1 MIRRRLRLHGRFN
14 FSVSYES
21 SNNFMLQESS
31 VMKAILS
38 VFAICACF
46 IVNDCVQAQPGRRG
60 GPTGPRI
67 EPADLKFDLGVGKI
81 ETRDLFERLS
91 YQGPEVSRDA
101 YLANL
106 EFVKFIIDKAD
117 PRDHK
122 VYFMNTQN
130 HRAHP
135 PYMRLVGIDSRERG
149 AITYMPRL
157 TSPDGTPGLYI
168 IDFQPNDS
176 YSFEDIDRI
185 IKILTRQ
192 MPLLKGKVAF
202 HPLSG
207 NVSRYEAE
215 KSKYEDS
222 NVAVYLDS
230 DIYKNISFLPLNI
243 ARGFGRLRVYDNEL
257 RSSPRDILICPTLP
271 NEMPRVAGV
280 ITETRQ
286 TPLSHVNL
294 RAIQD
299 KVPNAFIKD
308 ARQLKDI
315 SSLIGKP
322 VFYEVT
328 SQGYRI
334 RLASAAE
341 IDKHFASL
349 RPVKAQYP
357 KRDLSSKKISAL
369 DELQFTDASR
379 FGAKSANLAAMKK
392 FKLEKGVLPSGFVM
406 PFFFYDEFMKHN
418 GLYKVF
424 DQMVKL
430 DQFHADAEFR
440 AKSLTEFQN
449 RIRSSEMPQ
458 WMMEQIS
465 SLQKEFPAGTP
476 IRCRSSTNNE
486 DLDGFSGAGLYDSF
500 THNPSEGHL
509 GKSVKQ
515 VFASLWNFRAYE
527 ERAFFL
533 IDHKQTAMGVLFHP
547 NFKGELANGVAV
559 TSDVLYQTEGNYYL
573 NLQPG
578 EDLVTN
584 PSAESSPEETLLAWW
599 EKDGQQMIRASDPD
613 KPDKTLL
620 DSDQQNQL
628 REALGRIHF
637 NFEKLYGKSQ
647 GEPFAMEIEF
657 KITKDGKLVIKQARP
672 WVF

>member
-1 MIRRRLRLHGRFN
+1 MMLSPRLPVPVLISIDSAITFLIR
-14 FSVSYES
+14 ES
-21 SNNFMLQESS
+21 LA
-31 VMKAILS
+31 MKELFFIL
-38 VFAICACF
+38 AICTSCIASDY
-46 IVNDCVQAQPGRRG
+46 VHAQPGRRG

-67 EPADLKFDLGVGKI
+67 EPENLEFDLGVAKI

-106 EFVKFIIDKAD
+106 EFVKFIIDKED

-135 PYMRLVGIDSRERG
+135 PYMRLVGINSRERG

-185 IKILTRQ
+185 LKILTLQ
-192 MPLLKGKVAF
+192 MPLLEGKVAF
-202 HPLSG
+202 HPLNG
-207 NVSRYEAE
+207 NLRQYESE
-215 KSKYEDS
+215 KDKYK
-222 NVAVYLDS
+222 NGGVAVYLDS

-243 ARGFGRLRVYDNEL
+243 ASGFGKLRVYDNEM

-308 ARQLKDI
+308 ARKLSDI
-315 SSLIGKP
+315 SSLIGKEI
-322 VFYEVT
+322 FYEVT
-328 SQGYRI
+328 SQGYRV
-334 RLASAAE
+334 RLASDSE
-341 IDKHFASL
+341 IEKHFEAL
-349 RPVKAQYP
+349 RPSKAQFP
-357 KRDLSSKKISAL
+357 KRDLSSTKIIPL
-369 DELQFTDASR
+369 DEANFLDASR
-379 FGAKSANLAAMKK
+379 YGAKAANLAEMKK
-392 FKLEKGVLPSGFVM
+392 FKLKKGVLPDGFVM
-406 PFFFYDEFMKHN
+406 PFYFYDEFMKHN
-418 GLYKVF
+418 GLYKAF
-424 DQMVKL
+424 DEL
-430 DQFHADAEFR
+430 AEDDKFNTDSKIRAEALEKFR
-440 AKSLTEFQN
+440 NQINSA
-449 RIRSSEMPQ
+449 EMPP

-465 SLQKEFPAGTP
+465 TLQNEFPAGTA

-509 GKSVKQ
+509 AKSVKQ

-547 NFKGELANGVAV
+547 NFKGEQANGVAV
-559 TSDVLYQTEGNYYL
+559 TSDVLYGTEGNYYL

-584 PSAESSPEETLLAWW
+584 PTAESSPEETLLAWW
-599 EKDGQQMIRASDPD
+599 ERDGQQMIRSSNPD
-613 KPDKTLL
+613 SPNKSLL
-620 DSDQQNQL
+620 DSDQQNEL

-637 NFEKLYGKSQ
+637 NFEKLYGKTQTS
-647 GEPFAMEIEF
+647 PFAMEIEF

>member
-1 MIRRRLRLHGRFN
+1 MKPL
-14 FSVSYES
+14 FSVVII
-21 SNNFMLQESS
+21 FVCVL
-31 VMKAILS
+31 
-38 VFAICACF
+38 ACDF
-46 IVNDCVQAQPGRRG
+46 VQAQPGRRG
-60 GPTGPRI
+60 GPSGPRI
-67 EPADLKFDLGVGKI
+67 EPENLEFDLGVGKI
-81 ETRDLFERLS
+81 ETRELFEKLS

-106 EFVKFIIDKAD
+106 EFVKFVIDKAD
-117 PRDHK
+117 PSNHK

-157 TSPDGTPGLYI
+157 TSPNGTPGLYI

-176 YSFEDIDRI
+176 YAFEDIDRI

-202 HPLSG
+202 HPLDG
-207 NVSRYEAE
+207 NIKRYQSE
-215 KSKYEDS
+215 KSKYKNAE
-222 NVAVYLDS
+222 VAVYLDS

-243 ARGFGRLRVYDNEL
+243 ARGFGKLRVYDNEL
-257 RSSPRDILICPTLP
+257 RPSPRDILICPTLP

-308 ARQLKDI
+308 ARELLDV
-315 SSLIGKP
+315 SSLIGKD
-322 VFYEVT
+322 VYYEVT

-334 RLASAAE
+334 RPAKASE
-341 IDKHFASL
+341 IENHFKAL
-349 RPVKAQYP
+349 RPVNAQTP
-357 KRDLSSKKISAL
+357 KRDLSAKKIIPLA
-369 DELQFTDASR
+369 EAGFGDAFR
-379 FGAKSANLAAMKK
+379 YGAKASNLAAMKK
-392 FKLEKGVLPSGFVM
+392 FKLRDGSLPDGFLM
-406 PFFFYDEFMKHN
+406 PFFFYDEFMRHN
-418 GLYKVF
+418 GLYERF
-424 DQMVKL
+424 DELAEIQQFRTDSKFRADALLEFQSQIKSGEMPKWML
-430 DQFHADAEFR
+430 DQILA
-440 AKSLTEFQN
+440 LQN
-449 RIRSSEMPQ
+449 Q
-458 WMMEQIS
+458 
-465 SLQKEFPAGTP
+465 FPESTA

-486 DLDGFSGAGLYDSF
+486 DLEGFSGAGLYDSF

-509 GKSVKQ
+509 SKSVKQ

-533 IDHKQTAMGVLFHP
+533 IDHKQTAMGILFHP

-559 TSDVLYQTEGNYYL
+559 TSDVLYETEGNYYL
-573 NLQPG
+573 NLQVG
-578 EDLVTN
+578 EDMVTN
-584 PSAESSPEETLLAWW
+584 PTGQSSPEETLLAWW
-599 EKDGQQMIRASDPD
+599 ERDGQKLIRASNPDAPD
-613 KPDKTLL
+613 KSLL
-620 DSDQQNQL
+620 NKELQNEL

-637 NFEKLYGKSQ
+637 NFEKLYGKSSA
-647 GEPFAMEIEF
+647 EPFAMEIEF
-657 KITKDGKLVIKQARP
+657 KITKDGNLVIKQARP

>member
-1 MIRRRLRLHGRFN
+1 
-14 FSVSYES
+14 
-21 SNNFMLQESS
+21 
-31 VMKAILS
+31 MKALFFILVIFICTS
-38 VFAICACF
+38 ANDFA
-46 IVNDCVQAQPGRRG
+46 QAQPGRRG

-67 EPADLKFDLGVGKI
+67 EPENLSFDLGVAKI
-81 ETRDLFERLS
+81 EDRELFEKLS

-117 PRDHK
+117 PNNHK

-130 HRAHP
+130 YRAHP
-135 PYMRLVGIDSRERG
+135 PYMRLVGIESRERG

-168 IDFQPNDS
+168 VDFQPNDS
-176 YSFEDIDRI
+176 YSFDDIDRI
-185 IKILTRQ
+185 IKILTLQ

-202 HPLSG
+202 HPLGG
-207 NVSRYEAE
+207 NMRMYEAE
-215 KSKYEDS
+215 KSKYEKGG
-222 NVAVYLDS
+222 VAVYLDS
-230 DIYKNISFLPLNI
+230 DIYKNISYLPLNI
-243 ARGFGRLRVYDNEL
+243 AKGFGKLRVYDNEL

-280 ITETRQ
+280 ITEARQ

-299 KVPNAFIKD
+299 KVPNSFIKD
-308 ARQLKDI
+308 ARKLEDI
-315 SSLIGKP
+315 SSLIGKD

-334 RLASAAE
+334 RPANAGE
-341 IDKHFASL
+341 IDKHFEAMRPASV
-349 RPVKAQYP
+349 RYP
-357 KRDLSSKKISAL
+357 KRDLTSKKIVPLETADFS
-369 DELQFTDASR
+369 DASR
-379 FGAKSANLAAMKK
+379 YGAKASNLAAMSK
-392 FKLEKGVLPSGFVM
+392 FKLKDGTLPKGFVM

-418 GLYKVF
+418 GFYKAYR
-424 DQMVKL
+424 KIAKNE
-430 DQFHADAEFR
+430 QFLKDAEFR
-440 AKSLTEFQN
+440 ADALAKFQDQIN
-449 RIRSSEMPQ
+449 AAEMPS

-465 SLQKEFPAGTP
+465 SLQKQFPADSS

-509 GKSVKQ
+509 AKSVKQ
-515 VFASLWNFRAYE
+515 VFSSLWNFRAYE

-533 IDHKQTAMGVLFHP
+533 IDHEQTAMGVLFHP
-547 NFKGELANGVAV
+547 NFKEELANGVAV
-559 TSDVLYQTEGNYYL
+559 TSDVLYDTEGNYYL
-573 NLQPG
+573 NIQPG

-584 PSAESSPEETLLAWW
+584 PTAESSPEETLLAWW
-599 EKDGQQMIRASDPD
+599 ERDGQQMIRPSNPDEPEAS
-613 KPDKTLL
+613 LL
-620 DSDQQNQL
+620 DLDRQNEL

-637 NFEKLYGKSQ
+637 NFEKLYGKNQ
-647 GEPFAMEIEF
+647 GDEFAMEVEF

>member
-1 MIRRRLRLHGRFN
+1 MKHLFIVLFV
-14 FSVSYES
+14 FTCFIS
-21 SNNFMLQESS
+21 SNY
-31 VMKAILS
+31 A
-38 VFAICACF
+38 
-46 IVNDCVQAQPGRRG
+46 QAQPGRRG
-60 GPTGPRI
+60 GPLGPRI
-67 EPADLKFDLGVGKI
+67 EPENLEFDLGVGEI
-81 ETRDLFERLS
+81 PDREMFERLS

-117 PRDHK
+117 PSNHK

-135 PYMRLVGIDSRERG
+135 PYMRLVGIESRERG

-157 TSPDGTPGLYI
+157 TSPNGSPGLYI

-176 YSFEDIDRI
+176 YAFEDIDRI
-185 IKILTRQ
+185 IKTLTLQ

-207 NVSRYEAE
+207 NLRRYEAE
-215 KSKYEDS
+215 KTKYEKAG
-222 NVAVYLDS
+222 VAVYLDS

-243 ARGFGRLRVYDNEL
+243 AKGFGRLRVYKNEL

-280 ITETRQ
+280 ITEARQ

-308 ARQLKDI
+308 ARQLEDI
-315 SSLIGKP
+315 SSLIGKE
-322 VFYEVT
+322 VFYEVN

-334 RLASAAE
+334 RLASRSE
-341 IDKHFASL
+341 MQEHFESI
-349 RPVKAQYP
+349 RPVAAQYP
-357 KRDLSSKKISAL
+357 KRDLSSKEIIPLHKAN
-369 DELQFTDASR
+369 FVDASR
-379 FGAKSANLAAMKK
+379 FGAKSANLAAMKT
-392 FKLEKGVLPSGFVM
+392 FKLKDGILPNGFVM
-406 PFFFYDEFMKHN
+406 PFYFYDEFMKHN
-418 GLYKVF
+418 GFYRVF
-424 DQMVKL
+424 KKMAGNE
-430 DQFHADAEFR
+430 QFKADAKFR
-440 AKSLTEFQN
+440 EDALAKFRVKIISA
-449 RIRSSEMPQ
+449 EMPS
-458 WMMEQIS
+458 WMMERIS
-465 SLQKEFPAGTP
+465 SLQKQFPAGTS

-509 GKSVKQ
+509 SKSVKQ

-527 ERAFFL
+527 ERSFFL
-533 IDHKQTAMGVLFHP
+533 IDHEQTAMGVLFHP
-547 NFKGELANGVAV
+547 NFKGELSNGVAV
-559 TSDVLYQTEGNYYL
+559 TSDVLYGTEGNYYL
-573 NLQPG
+573 NIQRG

-584 PSAESSPEETLLAWW
+584 PTGESSPEETLLGWW
-599 EKDGQQMIRASDPD
+599 ERDGQQMIRASDPD
-613 KPDKTLL
+613 KPEVSLL
-620 DSDQQNQL
+620 DSDQQKEL

-637 NFEKLYGKSQ
+637 NFEKLYGKDR
-647 GEPFAMEIEF
+647 GDAFAMEVEF
-657 KITKDGKLVIKQARP
+657 KITNDGRLVIKQARP

>member
-1 MIRRRLRLHGRFN
+1 
-14 FSVSYES
+14 
-21 SNNFMLQESS
+21 
-31 VMKAILS
+31 MKALFFIF
-38 VFAICACF
+38 VIFICSSAS
-46 IVNDCVQAQPGRRG
+46 DYAQAQPGRRG

-67 EPADLKFDLGVGKI
+67 EPENLKFDLGVAKI
-81 ETRDLFERLS
+81 ETRELFEKLS
-91 YQGPEVSRDA
+91 YQGPEVSRDT

-117 PRDHK
+117 PNNHK

-135 PYMRLVGIDSRERG
+135 PYMRLVGIESRERG

-185 IKILTRQ
+185 IKILTLQ

-202 HPLSG
+202 HPLGG
-207 NVSRYEAE
+207 NMRRYEAE
-215 KSKYEDS
+215 ISKYKNGGVS
-222 NVAVYLDS
+222 VYLDS

-243 ARGFGRLRVYDNEL
+243 AEGFGKLRVYDNEL

-280 ITETRQ
+280 ITEARQ

-308 ARQLKDI
+308 ARRLEDI
-315 SSLIGKP
+315 SSLIGKD

-334 RLASAAE
+334 RSASPTE
-341 IDKHFASL
+341 IEKHFAAM
-349 RPVKAQYP
+349 RPVSVRYP
-357 KRDLSSKKISAL
+357 ERDLSSKKIVPL
-369 DELQFTDASR
+369 DTADFRDASR
-379 FGAKSANLAAMKK
+379 YGAKAANLAAMNK
-392 FKLEKGVLPSGFVM
+392 FKLKDGTLPIGFVM
-406 PFFFYDEFMKHN
+406 PFSFYDEFMKHN
-418 GLYKVF
+418 GLYKAF
-424 DQMVKL
+424 QKL
-430 DQFHADAEFR
+430 SEMEQFETDSKFR
-440 AKSLTEFQN
+440 AEALESFQDQIN
-449 RIRSSEMPQ
+449 AAEMPA

-465 SLQKEFPAGTP
+465 ALQKQFPADTP

-509 GKSVKQ
+509 SKSVKQ

-533 IDHKQTAMGVLFHP
+533 IDHEQTAMGVLFHP
-547 NFKGELANGVAV
+547 NYKGELANGVAV
-559 TSDVLYQTEGNYYL
+559 TSDVLYGTEGNYYL
-573 NLQPG
+573 NIQPG

-584 PSAESSPEETLLAWW
+584 PTAESTPEETLLAWW
-599 EKDGQQMIRASDPD
+599 ARDGQQMIRPANSDEPE
-613 KPDKTLL
+613 TSLL
-620 DSDQQNQL
+620 DSERQNEL

-637 NFEKLYGKSQ
+637 NFEKLYGKNQ
-647 GEPFAMEIEF
+647 GDEFAMEVEF

>member
-1 MIRRRLRLHGRFN
+1 
-14 FSVSYES
+14 
-21 SNNFMLQESS
+21 
-31 VMKAILS
+31 MKSLFPIL
-38 VFAICACF
+38 VIFVCVVVGD
-46 IVNDCVQAQPGRRG
+46 IVHAQPGRRG
-60 GPTGPRI
+60 GPSAPRI
-67 EPADLKFDLGVGKI
+67 EPENLDFDLGVGEI
-81 ETRDLFERLS
+81 QTRELFEKLS

-117 PRDHK
+117 PSNHK

-157 TSPDGTPGLYI
+157 TSPNGTPGLYI

-176 YSFEDIDRI
+176 YAFEDIDRI

-192 MPLLKGKVAF
+192 MPLLEGKVAF
-202 HPLSG
+202 HPLDG
-207 NVSRYEAE
+207 NLSRYSSE
-215 KSKYEDS
+215 KNKYK
-222 NVAVYLDS
+222 NAGVAVYLDS

-243 ARGFGRLRVYDNEL
+243 ARGFGKLRVYDNEM

-308 ARQLKDI
+308 ARELLDI
-315 SSLIGKP
+315 SSLIGKE
-322 VFYEVT
+322 VYYEVT

-334 RLASAAE
+334 RLAKASE
-341 IDKHFASL
+341 IENHFKAL
-349 RPVKAQYP
+349 RPLKSQTP
-357 KRDLSSKKISAL
+357 KRDLSAKNIIAL
-369 DELQFTDASR
+369 DEAGFGDAFR
-379 FGAKSANLAAMKK
+379 YGAKASNLAAMKK
-392 FKLEKGVLPSGFVM
+392 FKLREGTLPDGFLM

-418 GLYKVF
+418 GLYKRF
-424 DQMVKL
+424 DELAEIQ
-430 DQFHADAEFR
+430 QFKTDSKFRADAL
-440 AKSLTEFQN
+440 SEFQN
-449 RIRSSEMPQ
+449 QIKSGEMPK
-458 WMMEQIS
+458 WMMDQILV
-465 SLQKEFPAGTP
+465 LQNQFPESTA

-486 DLDGFSGAGLYDSF
+486 DLEGFSGAGLYDSF
-500 THNPSEGHL
+500 THNSSEGHL
-509 GKSVKQ
+509 SKSVKQ

-527 ERAFFL
+527 ERSFFL
-533 IDHKQTAMGVLFHP
+533 IDHKQTAMGILFHP

-559 TSDVLYQTEGNYYL
+559 TSDVLYETEGNYYL
-573 NLQPG
+573 NLQAG
-578 EDLVTN
+578 EDMVTN
-584 PSAESSPEETLLAWW
+584 PTAQSSPEETLLAWW
-599 EKDGQQMIRASDPD
+599 ERDGQKLIRSSNPDAPD
-613 KPDKTLL
+613 KSLL
-620 DSDQQNQL
+620 SKDQQNEL

-637 NFEKLYGKSQ
+637 NFEKLYGKSSA
-647 GEPFAMEIEF
+647 EPFAMEIEF
-657 KITKDGKLVIKQARP
+657 KITKDGNLVIKQARP

>member
-1 MIRRRLRLHGRFN
+1 
-14 FSVSYES
+14 
-21 SNNFMLQESS
+21 
-31 VMKAILS
+31 MKALFFIF
-38 VFAICACF
+38 VIFICSSAS
-46 IVNDCVQAQPGRRG
+46 DYTQAQPGRRG

-67 EPADLKFDLGVGKI
+67 EPENLKFDLGVAKI
-81 ETRDLFERLS
+81 ETRELFEKLS

-117 PRDHK
+117 PNNHK

-135 PYMRLVGIDSRERG
+135 PYMRLVGIESRERG

-185 IKILTRQ
+185 IKILTLQ

-202 HPLSG
+202 HPLGG
-207 NVSRYEAE
+207 NMRRYEAE
-215 KSKYEDS
+215 ISKYKNGGVS
-222 NVAVYLDS
+222 VYLDS

-243 ARGFGRLRVYDNEL
+243 AEGFGKLRVYDNEL

-280 ITETRQ
+280 ITEARQ

-308 ARQLKDI
+308 ARQLEDI
-315 SSLIGKP
+315 SSLIGKD

-334 RLASAAE
+334 RSASPTE
-341 IDKHFASL
+341 IEKHFAAM
-349 RPVKAQYP
+349 RPVSVRYP
-357 KRDLSSKKISAL
+357 ERDLSSKKIVPL
-369 DELQFTDASR
+369 DTADFRDASR
-379 FGAKSANLAAMKK
+379 YGAKAANLAAMNK
-392 FKLEKGVLPSGFVM
+392 FKLKDGTLPIGFVM
-406 PFFFYDEFMKHN
+406 PFSFYDEFMKHN
-418 GLYKVF
+418 GLYKAF
-424 DQMVKL
+424 QKL
-430 DQFHADAEFR
+430 SEMEQFETDSKFR
-440 AKSLTEFQN
+440 AEALENFQDQIN
-449 RIRSSEMPQ
+449 AAEMPA

-465 SLQKEFPAGTP
+465 ALQKQFPADTP

-509 GKSVKQ
+509 SKSVKQ

-533 IDHKQTAMGVLFHP
+533 IDHEQTAMGVLFHP
-547 NFKGELANGVAV
+547 NYKGELANGVAV
-559 TSDVLYQTEGNYYL
+559 TSDVLYGTEGNYYL
-573 NLQPG
+573 NIQPG

-584 PSAESSPEETLLAWW
+584 PTAESTPEETLLAWW
-599 EKDGQQMIRASDPD
+599 ARDGQQMIRPANPD
-613 KPDKTLL
+613 EPETSLL
-620 DSDQQNQL
+620 DSERQNEL

-637 NFEKLYGKSQ
+637 NFEKLYGKNQ
-647 GEPFAMEIEF
+647 GDEFAMEVEF

>member
-1 MIRRRLRLHGRFN
+1 MPNIDWVCSDDTYLESLAMKHLLI
-14 FSVSYES
+14 VSC
-21 SNNFMLQESS
+21 F
-31 VMKAILS
+31 
-38 VFAICACF
+38 FTCF
-46 IVNDCVQAQPGRRG
+46 IFSDYAQAQPGRRG
-60 GPTGPRI
+60 GPLGPRI
-67 EPADLKFDLGVGKI
+67 EPENLKFDLGVGKI
-81 ETRDLFERLS
+81 PDREMFEKLS

-117 PRDHK
+117 PSNHK

-135 PYMRLVGIDSRERG
+135 PYMRLVGIESRERG

-157 TSPDGTPGLYI
+157 TSPNGTPGLYV

-176 YSFEDIDRI
+176 YAFEDIDRI

-207 NVSRYEAE
+207 NLRRYEAE
-215 KSKYEDS
+215 KIKYEEAG
-222 NVAVYLDS
+222 VAVYLDT

-243 ARGFGRLRVYDNEL
+243 AKGFGRLRVYENEL

-280 ITETRQ
+280 ITEARQ

-308 ARQLKDI
+308 ARQLEDI
-315 SSLIGKP
+315 SALIGKE

-334 RLASAAE
+334 RVASRSE
-341 IDKHFASL
+341 FEEHFESM
-349 RPVKAQYP
+349 RPVSVQYP
-357 KRDLSSKKISAL
+357 KRDLSSKEIIPL
-369 DELQFTDASR
+369 DKADYLDASR
-379 FGAKSANLAAMKK
+379 FGAKSANLAAMKT
-392 FKLEKGVLPSGFVM
+392 FKLKDGILPNGFVM
-406 PFFFYDEFMKHN
+406 PFYFYDEFMKHN
-418 GLYKVF
+418 GFFKAF
-424 DQMVKL
+424 EKMADSK
-430 DQFHADAEFR
+430 QFQTDSKFREDALADLRAEIT
-440 AKSLTEFQN
+440 SG
-449 RIRSSEMPQ
+449 EMPS

-465 SLQKEFPAGTP
+465 SLQKQFPSGTS

-509 GKSVKQ
+509 SKSVKQ

-527 ERAFFL
+527 ERSFFM

-559 TSDVLYQTEGNYYL
+559 TNDVLYGTEGYYYL
-573 NLQPG
+573 NIQSG

-584 PSAESSPEETLLAWW
+584 PSGESCPEETLLGWW
-599 EKDGQQMIRASDPD
+599 ERDGQQIIRASDPD
-613 KPDKTLL
+613 KPEVSLL
-620 DSDQQNQL
+620 DSKQQKEL

-637 NFEKLYGKSQ
+637 HFEKLYGKDR
-647 GEPFAMEIEF
+647 GESFAMEVEF
-657 KITKDGKLVIKQARP
+657 KITSDGQLVIKQARP

>member
-1 MIRRRLRLHGRFN
+1 
-14 FSVSYES
+14 
-21 SNNFMLQESS
+21 
-31 VMKAILS
+31 MKALFFIF
-38 VFAICACF
+38 VIFICSSAS
-46 IVNDCVQAQPGRRG
+46 DYTQAQPGRRG

-67 EPADLKFDLGVGKI
+67 EPENLKFDLGVAKI
-81 ETRDLFERLS
+81 ETRELFEKLS

-106 EFVKFIIDKAD
+106 EFVKFLIDKAD
-117 PRDHK
+117 PNNHK

-135 PYMRLVGIDSRERG
+135 PYMRLVGIESRERG

-185 IKILTRQ
+185 IKILTLQ

-202 HPLSG
+202 HPLGG
-207 NVSRYEAE
+207 NMRRYEAE
-215 KSKYEDS
+215 ISKYKNGGVS
-222 NVAVYLDS
+222 VYLDS

-243 ARGFGRLRVYDNEL
+243 AEGFGKLRVYDNEL

-280 ITETRQ
+280 ITEARQ

-308 ARQLKDI
+308 ARQLEDI
-315 SSLIGKP
+315 SSLIGKD

-334 RLASAAE
+334 RSASPTE
-341 IDKHFASL
+341 IEKHFAAM
-349 RPVKAQYP
+349 RPVSVRYP
-357 KRDLSSKKISAL
+357 ERDLSSKKIVPL
-369 DELQFTDASR
+369 DTADFRDASR
-379 FGAKSANLAAMKK
+379 YGAKAANLAAMNK
-392 FKLEKGVLPSGFVM
+392 FKLKDGTLPIGFVM
-406 PFFFYDEFMKHN
+406 PFSFYDEFMKHN
-418 GLYKVF
+418 GLYKAF
-424 DQMVKL
+424 QKL
-430 DQFHADAEFR
+430 SEMEQFETDSKFR
-440 AKSLTEFQN
+440 AEALENFQDQIN
-449 RIRSSEMPQ
+449 AAEMPA

-465 SLQKEFPAGTP
+465 ALQKQFPADTP

-509 GKSVKQ
+509 SKSVKQ

-533 IDHKQTAMGVLFHP
+533 IDHEQTAMGVLFHP
-547 NFKGELANGVAV
+547 NYKGELANGVAV
-559 TSDVLYQTEGNYYL
+559 TSDVLYGTEGNYYL
-573 NLQPG
+573 NIQPG

-584 PSAESSPEETLLAWW
+584 PTAESTPEETLLAWW
-599 EKDGQQMIRASDPD
+599 ARDGQQMIRPANPD
-613 KPDKTLL
+613 EPETTLL
-620 DSDQQNQL
+620 DSERQNEL

-637 NFEKLYGKSQ
+637 NFEKLYGKNQ
-647 GEPFAMEIEF
+647 GDEFAMEVEF

>member
-1 MIRRRLRLHGRFN
+1 
-14 FSVSYES
+14 
-21 SNNFMLQESS
+21 
-31 VMKAILS
+31 MKSLISIL
-38 VFAICACF
+38 AICVFVLAGDF
-46 IVNDCVQAQPGRRG
+46 VQAQPGRRG
-60 GPTGPRI
+60 GPSGPRI
-67 EPADLKFDLGVGKI
+67 EPENLDFDLGVAEI
-81 ETRDLFERLS
+81 QTRELFEKLS

-117 PRDHK
+117 PSNHK

-135 PYMRLVGIDSRERG
+135 PYMRLVGIESRERG

-176 YSFEDIDRI
+176 YAFEDIDRI

-202 HPLSG
+202 HPLDG
-207 NVSRYEAE
+207 NLRRYQSEKGKYKNGSVS
-215 KSKYEDS
+215 
-222 NVAVYLDS
+222 VYLDS

-243 ARGFGRLRVYDNEL
+243 AKGFGKLRVYDNEL

-308 ARQLKDI
+308 ARKLVDI
-315 SSLIGKP
+315 SPLIGKE
-322 VFYEVT
+322 VYYEVT

-334 RLASAAE
+334 RLAKASE
-341 IDKHFASL
+341 IENHFKAM
-349 RPVKAQYP
+349 RPLNGKTP
-357 KRDLSSKKISAL
+357 KRDLSAKKIIAL
-369 DELQFTDASR
+369 DEAGFGDSAR
-379 FGAKSANLAAMKK
+379 YGAKAANLAAMKK
-392 FKLEKGVLPSGFVM
+392 FKLKKGTLPNGFLM

-418 GLYKVF
+418 GLYKRF
-424 DQMVKL
+424 DGLSEIEQFKTDSKL
-430 DQFHADAEFR
+430 RADA
-440 AKSLTEFQN
+440 LLEFQN
-449 RIRSSEMPQ
+449 QIKSAEMPT
-458 WMMEQIS
+458 WMMDQIS
-465 SLQKEFPAGTP
+465 ALQKQFPDGTA

-500 THNPSEGHL
+500 THNPSEGNL
-509 GKSVKQ
+509 AKSVKQ

-527 ERAFFL
+527 ERDFFL
-533 IDHKQTAMGVLFHP
+533 IDHKQTAMGILFHP

-559 TSDVLYQTEGNYYL
+559 TSDVLYETEGNYYL
-573 NLQPG
+573 NLQAG
-578 EDLVTN
+578 EDMVTN

-599 EKDGQQMIRASDPD
+599 ERDGQKLIRSSNPDAPD
-613 KPDKTLL
+613 KSLL
-620 DSDQQNQL
+620 NIDQQNEL

-647 GEPFAMEIEF
+647 GETFAMEIEF

>member
-1 MIRRRLRLHGRFN
+1 
-14 FSVSYES
+14 
-21 SNNFMLQESS
+21 
-31 VMKAILS
+31 MKATFLIL
-38 VFAICACF
+38 VICAVCF
-46 IVNDCVQAQPGRRG
+46 ASDFAQAQPGRRG
-60 GPTGPRI
+60 GPVGPRI
-67 EPADLKFDLGVGKI
+67 EPENLEFDLGVANI
-81 ETRDLFERLS
+81 TDRDLFEKLS

-117 PRDHK
+117 PNNHK

-135 PYMRLVGIDSRERG
+135 PYMRLVGIESRERG

-185 IKILTRQ
+185 IKKLIVH

-202 HPLSG
+202 HPLGG
-207 NVSRYEAE
+207 NMRRYESE
-215 KSKYEDS
+215 KDKYENGGVS
-222 NVAVYLDS
+222 VYLDS
-230 DIYKNISFLPLNI
+230 DIYKNISYLPLNI
-243 ARGFGRLRVYDNEL
+243 AKGFGKLRVYDNEL
-257 RSSPRDILICPTLP
+257 RSSPRDILICPALP

-280 ITETRQ
+280 ITEARQ

-308 ARQLKDI
+308 ARQLEDI
-315 SSLIGKP
+315 SSLIGKE

-334 RLASAAE
+334 RLAEPAE
-341 IDKHFASL
+341 IEKHFSAM
-349 RPVKAQYP
+349 RPTSARYP
-357 KRDLSSKKISAL
+357 KRDLSSKKIIPLEKAG
-369 DELQFTDASR
+369 FPDASR
-379 FGAKSANLAAMKK
+379 YGAKAANLAAMKK
-392 FKLEKGVLPSGFVM
+392 FKLAEGTLPNGFVM
-406 PFFFYDEFMKHN
+406 PFYFYDEFMKHN
-418 GLYKVF
+418 GLYKAF
-424 DQMVKL
+424 DKL
-430 DQFHADAEFR
+430 VENEQFKTDSKFR
-440 AKSLTEFQN
+440 AQALGKFQ
-449 RIRSSEMPQ
+449 SQVKAAEMPD

-465 SLQKEFPAGTP
+465 TLQKEFPNDTP

-500 THNPSEGHL
+500 THNPTEGHL
-509 GKSVKQ
+509 AKSVKQ

-559 TSDVLYQTEGNYYL
+559 TSDVLYGTEGNYYL
-573 NLQPG
+573 NIQPG

-584 PSAESSPEETLLAWW
+584 PTAESSPEETLLAWW
-599 EKDGQQMIRASDPD
+599 ERDGQKMIRSSNPD
-613 KPDKTLL
+613 EPADSLL
-620 DSDQQNQL
+620 DSAQQNML

-637 NFEKLYGKSQ
+637 NFEKLYGKK
-647 GEPFAMEIEF
+647 GADEFAMEIEF
-657 KITKDGKLVIKQARP
+657 KITKDGDLVIKQARP

>member
-1 MIRRRLRLHGRFN
+1 
-14 FSVSYES
+14 
-21 SNNFMLQESS
+21 
-31 VMKAILS
+31 MKASFFIL
-38 VFAICACF
+38 VICAVCF
-46 IVNDCVQAQPGRRG
+46 ATDFAQAQPGRRG
-60 GPTGPRI
+60 GPVGPRI
-67 EPADLKFDLGVGKI
+67 EPENLDFDLGVGKI
-81 ETRDLFERLS
+81 PDRELFEKLS

-117 PRDHK
+117 PNNHK

-135 PYMRLVGIDSRERG
+135 PYMRLVGIESRERG

-185 IKILTRQ
+185 LKKLTDH

-202 HPLSG
+202 HPLGG
-207 NVSRYEAE
+207 NMRRYESE
-215 KSKYEDS
+215 KDKYENGGVS
-222 NVAVYLDS
+222 VYLDS
-230 DIYKNISFLPLNI
+230 DIYKNISYLPLNI
-243 ARGFGRLRVYDNEL
+243 AKGFGKLRVYDNEL

-280 ITETRQ
+280 ITEARQ

-308 ARQLKDI
+308 ARQLEDI
-315 SSLIGKP
+315 SSLIGKE

-334 RLASAAE
+334 RLAKPAE
-341 IDKHFASL
+341 IERHFAAM
-349 RPVKAQYP
+349 RPTVARYP
-357 KRDLSSKKISAL
+357 KRDLSSKKIIPLEKA
-369 DELQFTDASR
+369 DFVDASR
-379 FGAKSANLAAMKK
+379 YGAKAANLAAMKK
-392 FKLEKGVLPSGFVM
+392 FKLKKGTLPDGFVM
-406 PFFFYDEFMKHN
+406 PFYFYDEFMKHN
-418 GLYKVF
+418 GLYKAF
-424 DQMVKL
+424 DKL
-430 DQFHADAEFR
+430 AENEQFKTDSKFR
-440 AKSLTEFQN
+440 AESLAKFQSQ
-449 RIRSSEMPQ
+449 IRTAEMPA

-465 SLQKEFPAGTP
+465 ALQKEFPADTP

-509 GKSVKQ
+509 AKSVKQ

-559 TSDVLYQTEGNYYL
+559 TSDVLYGTEGNYYL
-573 NLQPG
+573 NIQPE

-584 PSAESSPEETLLAWW
+584 PTAESSPEETLLAWW
-599 EKDGQQMIRASDPD
+599 ERDGQQIIRSSNPD
-613 KPDKTLL
+613 EPANSLL
-620 DSDQQNQL
+620 DSDQQNLL

-637 NFEKLYGKSQ
+637 NFEKLYGKNE
-647 GEPFAMEIEF
+647 GDEFAMEIEF
-657 KITKDGKLVIKQARP
+657 KITSDGKLVIKQARP